1 MPICGSGF
9 GEVSRLSLHERDTA
23 AQHPHDMFAVLVQSL
38 GVSAE
43 LKEAGYALMCVGYP
57 RSDLVLETVEEDEVY
72 DLQFGRNFAEQAVD
86 PSNSESIERDDWA
99 LEIAN
104 MDE

>member
-1 MPICGSGF
+1 MCVGALVPTSSHRCKAPASIRFSIC
-9 GEVSRLSLHERDTA
+9 E
-23 AQHPHDMFAVLVQSL
+23 FAPQSL

-43 LKEAGYALMCVGYP
+43 LRERGYALMCVGYP
-57 RSDLVLETVEEDEVY
+57 LSDLVLETVPEDEVY
-72 DLQFGRNFAEQAVD
+72 DLQFGDVFASRALNPSD
-86 PSNSESIERDDWA
+86 PNHVELDPFA

>member
-1 MPICGSGF
+1 MP
-9 GEVSRLSLHERDTA
+9 
-23 AQHPHDMFAVLVQSL
+23 VQSL

-86 PSNSESIERDDWA
+86 PGNRESIERDDWA